1 MIRSPYMRSALFL
14 VVSLVLTTGGFA
26 RDKSRHARQRSGAG
40 SVKQAAIADR
50 KRELESLQQSI
61 AEDRRRITALREQ
74 ERSTMKAIQQ
84 MRRHSANIRRYMS
97 LLEAEIASLQDA
109 ADSASM
115 RSVNT
120 AENLSRVHGG
130 YAGLARSMSRAS
142 TSARKAPEDAVLL
155 RRITKGARTTTT
167 TLSTRRDSLSAASME
182 LRSRSERRAALLG
195 MKNTEQK
202 ELDKMV
208 AMTEKALASIRSN
221 AQNVSEQI
229 RKNKAS
235 ASQVQ
240 SAIAGMVAQEQRAE
254 RLARERSRQDRQ
266 APPTRRD
273 GAAGFTYPVSSR
285 KVLHSFGTYRNTVTN
300 TMANNPGVDLET
312 PSGSTVR
319 SIAAGTVTL
328 VSWLPGYM
336 SVVIVDHHNGYR
348 SVYANLASV
357 RVRKGQRVGP
367 QAVVGTSGESFDG
380 EFVHLQVWKE
390 KERINPLLVLR

>member
-1 MIRSPYMRSALFL
+1 
-14 VVSLVLTTGGFA
+14 
-26 RDKSRHARQRSGAG
+26 
-40 SVKQAAIADR
+40 
-50 KRELESLQQSI
+50 
-61 AEDRRRITALREQ
+61 
-74 ERSTMKAIQQ
+74 
-84 MRRHSANIRRYMS
+84 
-97 LLEAEIASLQDA
+97 
-109 ADSASM
+109 
-115 RSVNT
+115 
-120 AENLSRVHGG
+120 
-130 YAGLARSMSRAS
+130 
-142 TSARKAPEDAVLL
+142 
-155 RRITKGARTTTT
+155 
-167 TLSTRRDSLSAASME
+167 
-182 LRSRSERRAALLG
+182 

-240 SAIAGMVAQEQRAE
+240 SAIAGMVALEQRAE
-254 RLARERSRQDRQ
+254 RLARERNRQDRQ